1 MSEAPTIRTNK
12 IHWPILAGLSIAK
25 LLIHFSTNTNYGL
38 HRDEYLYLT
47 QAEHL
52 SWGYMEVP
60 PMIAVIGKL
69 SRLLFG
75 ETVFGARFFPA
86 LIGAVSILLIGF
98 MVRDMGGKKWAQLL
112 AGTAFLFSPA
122 YLGSNTLFQ
131 PVSFNQFCWLLA
143 AFFTVRIIRYGDPKY
158 WYFLGIAA
166 GVGFLTKYSIAFFF
180 LALIIGFLISPHRQ
194 VFRTRYP
201 WISLGVALLIALP
214 NLYWQ
219 YDLDFPVVR
228 HMQELSSTQLKNVS
242 PLNFLVPQLLFH
254 AAGSLVWIAGL
265 AFLLRSEALRPYRL
279 LGWTFIALI
288 TILLLL
294 SGKDY
299 YSIGAY
305 SMLFAAGGI
314 AWERWL
320 GWRSALL
327 IPIIILLNMPV
338 IPYALPVLSIEK
350 MKSYVTHMKDQYG
363 LEAPLRWEDGS
374 IRELPQDYAD
384 MHGWEEIPE
393 KVARFYHSLPP
404 EEQAGLMIV
413 AGHYGQAG
421 VMNFYRQKYDLPETY
436 SLNSS
441 FIMWAPERVE
451 FDRIIQIDDVPQS
464 ASPYF
469 ESIQLIDSIESPY
482 ARDPGLIYY
491 ETRPKIDVSAGWKT
505 LVENRREE
513 AGY

>member
-1 MSEAPTIRTNK
+1 MPTSPTYTQNK
-12 IHWPILAGLSIAK
+12 IHWPVLMGLSLVK
-25 LLIHFSTNTNYGL
+25 LGIHFSTNTNYGL

-60 PMIAVIGKL
+60 PMIAVIGKVA
-69 SRLLFG
+69 RLLFG
-75 ETVFGARFFPA
+75 DTVFAARFFPA
-86 LIGAVSILLIGF
+86 LIGAASILLIGV

-112 AGTAFLFSPA
+112 AGSAFLFSPA

-143 AFFTVRIIRYGDPKY
+143 AFFTVKIIRYEQPKY
-158 WYFLGIAA
+158 WYLLGISA

-180 LALIIGFLISPHRQ
+180 FALIIGFLLSQHRK

-201 WISLGVALLIALP
+201 WISLGIALIIALP
-214 NLYWQ
+214 NLLWQ
-219 YDLDFPVVR
+219 YQYQFPVVR
-228 HMQELSSTQLKNVS
+228 HMQELSATQLKNVS
-242 PLNFLVPQLLFH
+242 AVNFLVPQFLFH
-254 AAGSLVWIAGL
+254 FAGTLVWLGGL
-265 AFLLRSEALRPYRL
+265 IFLIRSKHVREFRL
-279 LGWTFIALI
+279 LAWAYLALI
-288 TILLLL
+288 AILLLL

-305 SMLFAAGGI
+305 SMLMAAGGL

-320 GWRSALL
+320 GWKSVFL
-327 IPIIILLNMPV
+327 IPVIVLLNLPI
-338 IPYALPVLSIEK
+338 IPYALPLLPIEK
-350 MKSYVTHMKDQYG
+350 MKDYVAYMNDTYG
-363 LEAPLRWEDGS
+363 LEEPLRWEDGR

-393 KVARFYHSLPP
+393 KVARFYHSLSP
-404 EEQAGLMIV
+404 EEQSKLMIV

-421 VMNFYRQKYDLPETY
+421 VMNFNRKKYNLPETY

-441 FIMWAPERVE
+441 FIMWAPKEVR
-451 FDRIIQIDDVPQS
+451 FDRIIQIDDVPQTTS
-464 ASPYF
+464 SYF

-491 ETRPKIDVSAGWKT
+491 ETGPKIDVQAGWRQ
-505 LVENRREE
+505 LVEARQEE